1 MGWWCVWLYLDL
13 DCLDTRILDSVYFA
27 LMSGPQRW
35 ARGVCWI
42 SWSLFLMC
50 PHWLNLPFLFSTFN
64 LTLLI
69 CWLNMGGQTWL
80 GAQVVTL
87 KFNNNRTLIPVL
99 LYLLSAPAIRWQVPS
114 LMFQAGVL
122 VYCRL
127 KRMGPSHSGII
138 SLLPPFFLLLSCLLS
153 FSLFFLLSPVTSAL
167 CLYYWST
174 SSALI
179 ISFYSL
185 FPVFI
190 QDVTRVT
197 FW

>member
-1 MGWWCVWLYLDL
+1 MQAQEDLAVDWRKTFYTDEMVCCVSNMADISDKKLLSIWIVTIVNKDL
-13 DCLDTRILDSVYFA
+13 KFY
-27 LMSGPQRW
+27 
-35 ARGVCWI
+35 
-42 SWSLFLMC
+42 
-50 PHWLNLPFLFSTFN
+50 LFSTFN

-114 LMFQAGVL
+114 RMFQAGVL

-167 CLYYWST
+167 CL
-174 SSALI
+174 
-179 ISFYSL
+179 
-185 FPVFI
+185 
-190 QDVTRVT
+190 
-197 FW
+197 